1 MGEKNDNPH
10 VHDYEHVALVFVDMI
25 SDFSFKDGDK
35 LFPHTF
41 MAAQKMAQ
49 LKAGAKKLNIPTLYV
64 NDNYGRWQ
72 SDFPGIVEEM
82 KQSEQGKKIINLLQ
96 PDNDDYFILKP
107 QYSAFFMT
115 PLELLLDYLNVKSLI
130 ICGVAGNRCIHFTAN
145 DAYMRGYKL
154 YIPSDCTASNS
165 QEEND
170 EALHLMAHV
179 LKATIQ
185 PSEELDLE
193 AIKFEWRHQ
202 ER

>member
-1 MGEKNDNPH
+1 MIHYILHDSKCSYQTYFCKGDGKMGEKNDNPH

-82 KQSEQGKKIINLLQ
+82 KQSEQGKKSSTFFNLITMT
-96 PDNDDYFILKP
+96 IL
-107 QYSAFFMT
+107 F
-115 PLELLLDYLNVKSLI
+115 
-130 ICGVAGNRCIHFTAN
+130 
-145 DAYMRGYKL
+145 
-154 YIPSDCTASNS
+154 
-165 QEEND
+165 
-170 EALHLMAHV
+170 
-179 LKATIQ
+179 
-185 PSEELDLE
+185 
-193 AIKFEWRHQ
+193 
-202 ER
+202 